1 MTVFQIIIEKNIP
14 EARLADIE
22 SVKDWCKYQGY
33 NYKAINSLPDDLQIY
48 GLSSRIA
55 SDYLRTETLLKNPY
69 YCYVDWDVN
78 VIDKTLVLEDKPIL
92 VPFFDWFIYNADRTD
107 VFQQVYETMLSRKSD
122 GKLNWLNEEGTIYK
136 AFRTVA
142 FERDW
147 MMLEV
152 DKYLIH
158 HCHSRVNK

>member
-33 NYKAINSLPDDLQIY
+33 NYKAINSLPDDLQID

-107 VFQQVYETMLSRKSD
+107 IFELVYNNMIERKKQTGD
-122 GKLNWLNEEGTIYK
+122 GWKVEEGTIYK
-136 AFRTVA
+136 AFRTVYY
-142 FERDW
+142 EPEWVKCDIN
-147 MMLEV
+147 
-152 DKYLIH
+152 KYLIH
-158 HCHSRVNK
+158 YNVSKL